1 MLHLAFI
8 AKIHA
13 GPSIRQLRKWRRH
26 SGMAGGSGRRGGL
39 GTGPDGWLREAANEF
54 NTINLATD
62 LPMTNNNAT

>member
-1 MLHLAFI
+1 MRGH
-8 AKIHA
+8 
-13 GPSIRQLRKWRRH
+13 Q
-26 SGMAGGSGRRGGL
+26 SGSCANGGGTVGMVGWWQ

>member
-8 AKIHA
+8 ARIHA
-13 GPSIRQLRKWRRH
+13 GPSIRQLRKWRRN
-26 SGMAGGSGRRGGL
+26 SGMAAREGWGQ
-39 GTGPDGWLREAANEF
+39 GTRPDGWLREAANEF